1 MTEYIIT
8 TGQDAGLFFVQKI
21 MHNAHTK
28 PSEIIVK
35 ELNTDEHKGL
45 DAAQV
50 TRSRETSGQNILP
63 EGKKVRWYHRFAK
76 QFLDIFVGILVLAG
90 IIAYLA
96 GDLKDAIIIAIIILL
111 NATFGF
117 LQEQKAEQA
126 IAALQA
132 LSQDS
137 ATVLRGGETQRIAV
151 SDVVVGDILLLESGD
166 TIAAD
171 ARVLQA
177 TQLRVIESA
186 LTGESQA
193 VSKQADVIIALDA
206 PLGDRLNMLYKDT
219 SIAEGRATAV
229 VVAVGKDTEVGKI
242 STLLQQTVEKK
253 TPLEQELHRIGTW
266 LTGFAILSAGII
278 FLSLGVRGDGGF
290 QAAALTAISL
300 AVAVVP
306 EGIPAVVTTVLAISV
321 ARLAK
326 NNAIIRKLSAVETLG
341 AVSAILTDKTGT
353 LTKNEM
359 TVLGLMTPDNEYDF
373 AAGVVTTKA
382 GEAFMPAK
390 DTAADPLN
398 QLFLAMVLCNNASL
412 QEDGQHIGDPTET
425 CLLVAAQEY
434 GMSLVDLNARHPR
447 TAELPFNSETKRMIV
462 AVMDEDA
469 GDMVCF
475 VKGAHE
481 SVVALCADATP
492 EQQAAVEAQTALG
505 KRVLSYAMARIPKE
519 AHTTT
524 EVETL
529 LTDVEYSYL
538 GATVAIDPLRDEVIT
553 AVQEASRAGIRS
565 IMITGDHR
573 LIATTIGK
581 QLGIITNEEQVR
593 DGSQL
598 VDASQDDLKELLE
611 TVSVFS
617 RVSPE
622 QKLLIVKAMQERG
635 NIVAVTGDG
644 VNDAPA
650 IKTANIGVAMG
661 VTGTDVTKQ
670 VADMVLKD
678 DNYATIVEAVRQGR
692 GIFQNF
698 ISFLRYQISC
708 NVSGVITVFAIVMA
722 GFPAPLLPIHILLL
736 NLASETGPS
745 IALGLEKAPN
755 DTMKNP
761 PRNANEPLLSR
772 KRLIGIAW
780 EAAVMGA
787 VAITAYLLTESRGY
801 GIATTATLTTA
812 FLSRLW
818 HAWSSRVHEESV
830 FSRSLFS
837 NKTLLWVVLVTL
849 VSYAAIFAIPAVR
862 SVLKMTLLPMDV
874 LVLAVGLSFVSIVC
888 IEVGKVALRPLLRRI
903 A

>member
-1 MTEYIIT
+1 
-8 TGQDAGLFFVQKI
+8 
-21 MHNAHTK
+21 MHTAHTQS
-28 PSEIIVK
+28 SETILK
-35 ELNTDEHKGL
+35 ELGVDEHTGL
-45 DAAQV
+45 SAADV
-50 TRSRETSGQNILP
+50 TRQRERSGRNVLP
-63 EGKKVRWYHRFAK
+63 EGKRVRWYQRFAK
-76 QFLDIFVGILVLAG
+76 QFVDIFVGILILAG
-90 IIAYLA
+90 VIAYLA
-96 GDLKDAIIIAIIILL
+96 GDIKDAVIIGVIIIL

-132 LSQDS
+132 LSQDN
-137 ATVLRGGETQRIAV
+137 ATVLRDGQTQRIPVA
-151 SDVVVGDILLLESGD
+151 DVVVGDILQIESGD

-171 ARVLQA
+171 ARLLQA

-193 VSKQADVIIALDA
+193 VSKQPESVISLDA

-219 SIAEGRATAV
+219 SIAEGRAVAI

-253 TPLEQELHRIGTW
+253 TPLEQELHRIGIW
-266 LTGFAILSAGII
+266 LTSFAILSAGVI
-278 FLSLGVRGDGGF
+278 FASLSLRGEGNIE
-290 QAAALTAISL
+290 AAALTAISL

-359 TVLGLMTPDNEYDF
+359 TVVGLMSPDQEYAF
-373 AAGVVTTKA
+373 TA
-382 GEAFMPAK
+382 GEIRS
-390 DTAADPLN
+390 ADGSLVSERPEAID

-412 QEDGQHIGDPTET
+412 QDDGQHIGDPTET
-425 CLLVAAQEY
+425 CLLAAAQHH
-434 GMSLVDLNARHPR
+434 GVSLTEWNAHYPR
-447 TAELPFNSETKRMIV
+447 VAELPFNSDTKRMIV
-462 AVMDEDA
+462 AVMDETT
-469 GDMVCF
+469 GDMLCF

-481 SVVALCADATP
+481 SVVELCNDATLA
-492 EQQAAVEAQTALG
+492 QQAAVEAQAALG

-519 AHTTT
+519 THTTT
-524 EVETL
+524 EVESL
-529 LTDVEYSYL
+529 LTDVSYTYL

-553 AVQEASRAGIRS
+553 AVKEASAAGIRS

-598 VDASQDDLKELLE
+598 VGASQEDLKELLE

-708 NVSGVITVFAIVMA
+708 NLSGVITVFSIVIA
-722 GFPAPLLPIHILLL
+722 GFATPLLPIHILLL

-755 DTMKNP
+755 DTMKNA
-761 PRNANEPLLSR
+761 PRNAAEPLLNR

-780 EAAVMGA
+780 EAVVMGA
-787 VAITAYLLTESRGY
+787 VAIAAYMLTESRGY

-830 FSRSLFS
+830 FSRSLWS
-837 NKTLLWVVLVTL
+837 NRTLLWIVFGTLAAYALV
-849 VSYAAIFAIPAVR
+849 FAIPAAR
-862 SVLKMTLLPMDV
+862 SVLKITALPIDV
-874 LVLAVGLSFVSIVC
+874 VALAVGLSFVSIIS
-888 IEVGKVALRPLLRRI
+888 IEIGKAVLRPLLKRLS
-903 A
+903 

>member
-1 MTEYIIT
+1 
-8 TGQDAGLFFVQKI
+8 
-21 MHNAHTK
+21 MHNAHTQ
-28 PSEIIVK
+28 SSDVILQEYSV
-35 ELNTDEHKGL
+35 DQHVGL
-45 DAAQV
+45 DAERV
-50 TRSRETSGQNILP
+50 LSSRETSGMNKLP

-76 QFLDIFVGILVLAG
+76 QFLDIFVGILVLAAVV
-90 IIAYLA
+90 AYIA
-96 GDLKDAIIIAIIILL
+96 GDLKDAIIIAVIILL

-132 LSQDS
+132 LSQDN
-137 ATVLRGGETQRIAV
+137 ATVLRGGEVQRV
-151 SDVVVGDILLLESGD
+151 PVVDVVVGDILLLESGD

-171 ARVLQA
+171 ARVVQA

-193 VSKQADVIIALDA
+193 VSKQADAIIALDA

-219 SIAEGRATAV
+219 SIADGRATAI

-242 STLLQQTVEKK
+242 STLLQQTTDKK

-266 LTGFAILSAGII
+266 LTGFAVLSAGVI
-278 FLSLGVRGDGGF
+278 FASLVFGSGGSIES
-290 QAAALTAISL
+290 AALTAISL

-326 NNAIIRKLSAVETLG
+326 NNAIIRKMSAVETLG

-359 TVLGLMTPDNEYDF
+359 TVVGVMTPKDRYRF
-373 AAGVVTTKA
+373 AEGVVTSAANDSGKA
-382 GEAFMPAK
+382 RAVTSEVL
-390 DTAADPLN
+390 D
-398 QLFLAMVLCNNASL
+398 QLFLGMILCNNASL

-425 CLLVAAQEY
+425 CLLVAAQQH
-434 GMSLVDLNARHPR
+434 GLSLVEKNTQYPR
-447 TAELPFNSETKRMIV
+447 VAELPFNSDTKRMIV
-462 AVMDEDA
+462 AVTDQET
-469 GDMVCF
+469 GDLLCF
-475 VKGAHE
+475 AKGAHE
-481 SVVALCADATP
+481 SIALLCSDVTKEQEAWIEEEAAT
-492 EQQAAVEAQTALG
+492 G
-505 KRVLSYAMARIPKE
+505 RRVLSYAMARIPK
-519 AHTTT
+519 AMHATT
-524 EVETL
+524 EIEML
-529 LTDVEYSYL
+529 LTDVKYSYL
-538 GATVAIDPLRDEVIT
+538 GATIAVDPLRDEVVV
-553 AVQEASRAGIRS
+553 AVDEARRAGIRS
-565 IMITGDHR
+565 VMITGDHR

-581 QLGIITNEEQVR
+581 QLGIIQNETQVR
-593 DGSQL
+593 DGAQL
-598 VDASQDDLKELLE
+598 VGLSHEELKDLLE

-622 QKLLIVKAMQERG
+622 QKLQIVKAMEARG

-650 IKTANIGVAMG
+650 MKTANIGVAMG
-661 VTGTDVTKQ
+661 ITGTDVTKQ

-708 NVSGVITVFAIVMA
+708 NVSGVITVFTIVIA

-761 PRNANEPLLSR
+761 PRVANEPLLSR
-772 KRLIGIAW
+772 ARLIGIAW
-780 EAAVMGA
+780 EAVVMGV
-787 VAITAYLLTESRGY
+787 VAIAVYLLTESRGY

-830 FSRSLFS
+830 FSRSLFT

-849 VSYAAIFAIPAVR
+849 VSYAGIFAIPAVR
-862 SVLKMTLLPMDV
+862 SVLKMTVLPMDV
-874 LVLAVGLSFVSIVC
+874 LALAVGLSFVSIIC
-888 IEVGKVALRPLLRRI
+888 IEVGKAGLRVVLKR
-903 A
+903 